1 MKRPV
6 YYVNTDFIDFQM
18 KSLLLFQVCCL
29 LCLLQVMH
37 LSSSADKVST
47 LTQTEDLD
55 LGHTVELG
63 CNIDIHLQHN
73 KVISVPEEI
82 HLSGSG
88 RLMEQH
94 LQLLNDTHGHSG
106 IATTS
111 LPPTVTVPEKQAS
124 ISSLPSIDSTQVPD
138 ENVIIKHQV
147 ETNPRVIGPV
157 EIDPSTLKQT
167 PSVYPRIVSK
177 LNLPPNELTTTN
189 HVKSNLSQNLDVP
202 RHEGES
208 LTRSHNSDVTCEQRI
223 ISVFVKQE
231 NFENSVNQ
239 KVHKSGGVDPR
250 DDTSKKRKLQDFNN
264 GKAASEC
271 TRAKCSKE
279 AKKQNIKDVELDS
292 YVEQVAC
299 YKCKFCPFLT
309 LEKRGVAMHVEL
321 VHGSQLP
328 SNEQE
333 IRHNIKCPGCKNIFF
348 TSKSLR
354 VHLSQDHQVGDEEL
368 RPLVEVVVKSSYVD
382 AKAKN
387 KFDKKRRKSRVKNHT
402 SAISNPVD
410 NECGDGKGMSSVTNS
425 VTDVSCSTGPN
436 VLVDE
441 HTKIRVR
448 NLNSEAFPELDE
460 TPVIT
465 TADDV
470 CDDASLCSN
479 GESDG
484 DMREGTLVIDDS
496 AGMQQKLAKMT
507 VDEGCEF
514 KVITVNILI
523 H

>member
-1 MKRPV
+1 
-6 YYVNTDFIDFQM
+6 
-18 KSLLLFQVCCL
+18 
-29 LCLLQVMH
+29 MH

-47 LTQTEDLD
+47 LTQTEDLE

-63 CNIDIHLQHN
+63 CNIGIHLQHN

-82 HLSGSG
+82 HLAGGG

-94 LQLLNDTHGHSG
+94 LHLLNDTHGRSG

-111 LPPTVTVPEKQAS
+111 LPPAVPVTEKQTS
-124 ISSLPSIDSTQVPD
+124 ISSLPSMDSSRVSD
-138 ENVIIKHQV
+138 ENVAIKHQV
-147 ETNPRVIGPV
+147 EANCRVIGPV
-157 EIDPSTLKQT
+157 EIDPSILKQT
-167 PSVYPRIVSK
+167 PPVYPKLVSK
-177 LNLPPNELTTTN
+177 LNLHPNELTTMN
-189 HVKSNLSQNLDVP
+189 RFKSNLSQNLDMP
-202 RHEGES
+202 RHVGES
-208 LTRSHNSDVTCEQRI
+208 LTRSHNSDMKCEQRI

-231 NFENSVNQ
+231 SFENSVNQ
-239 KVHKSGGVDPR
+239 KVHKAGGDGPR
-250 DDTSKKRKLQDFNN
+250 DVTSKKRRLQDCNN

-279 AKKQNIKDVELDS
+279 VKKQNVKDLELDS

-328 SNEQE
+328 SSEQE

-368 RPLVEVVVKSSYVD
+368 RPLVEVVVRSSYVD

-387 KFDKKRRKSRVKNHT
+387 KFDKKRRKSKVKNHT
-402 SAISNPVD
+402 SAISDPVD
-410 NECGDGKGMSSVTNS
+410 NECSDGKGMSNVSSSVS
-425 VTDVSCSTGPN
+425 DVSCSPAPN

-448 NLNSEAFPELDE
+448 NLNSETFPELDE
-460 TPVIT
+460 TPVIA

-496 AGMQQKLAKMT
+496 AVMQQKLAKLT
-507 VDEGCEF
+507 ADEGCEF
-514 KVITVNILI
+514 KVITINILI

>member
-1 MKRPV
+1 
-6 YYVNTDFIDFQM
+6 
-18 KSLLLFQVCCL
+18 
-29 LCLLQVMH
+29 MH
-37 LSSSADKVST
+37 LSSADKVST
-47 LTQTEDLD
+47 LTQTEDLE

-63 CNIDIHLQHN
+63 CNIDIHMQHN

-82 HLSGSG
+82 HLAGGG

-94 LQLLNDTHGHSG
+94 LHLLNDTHGHSG
-106 IATTS
+106 TATTS
-111 LPPTVTVPEKQAS
+111 SPPTVPVPEKQAS
-124 ISSLPSIDSTQVPD
+124 ISSLPSIDSARLSN
-138 ENVIIKHQV
+138 ENVIIKRQV
-147 ETNPRVIGPV
+147 EVNPRVIGPV

-167 PSVYPRIVSK
+167 PPPVYSRIVSK
-177 LNLPPNELTTTN
+177 LPMHPNELTTTN
-189 HVKSNLSQNLDVP
+189 QIKSNLSQNLDMP
-202 RHEGES
+202 RHVGES
-208 LTRSHNSDVTCEQRI
+208 LTRSHSSDVNCEQRVV
-223 ISVFVKQE
+223 SVFVKQE

-239 KVHKSGGVDPR
+239 KVNKAGGNGPKDN
-250 DDTSKKRKLQDFNN
+250 TSKKRRLQDINN
-264 GKAASEC
+264 GKAASEY

-279 AKKQNIKDVELDS
+279 AKKQNIKNLELDS

-309 LEKRGVAMHVEL
+309 LEKRGVAMHIEL
-321 VHGSQLP
+321 VHGSHLP
-328 SNEQE
+328 SSEPE
-333 IRHNIKCPGCKNIFF
+333 IRHNIKCPGCRNIFF

-387 KFDKKRRKSRVKNHT
+387 KFDTKRRKIRVKNHP
-402 SAISNPVD
+402 SEISNPID
-410 NECGDGKGMSSVTNS
+410 NECTDRKGISSVTNS
-425 VTDVSCSTGPN
+425 VTDVSSSAAPN

-441 HTKIRVR
+441 HSKIRVR
-448 NLNSEAFPELDE
+448 NLNNEAFPGIDE

-470 CDDASLCSN
+470 CDDVSLCSN

-484 DMREGTLVIDDS
+484 DLREGSLVIDDS
-496 AGMQQKLAKMT
+496 AVTQQKLAKIT
-507 VDEGCEF
+507 VDEGCEL

-523 H
+523 Q

>member
-1 MKRPV
+1 
-6 YYVNTDFIDFQM
+6 
-18 KSLLLFQVCCL
+18 
-29 LCLLQVMH
+29 MH
-37 LSSSADKVST
+37 LSSSADKVPT
-47 LTQTEDLD
+47 LTQTKDLE

-63 CNIDIHLQHN
+63 CNIDVHLPHN

-82 HLSGSG
+82 HLSGGG
-88 RLMEQH
+88 RLMDQH
-94 LQLLNDTHGHSG
+94 LHLLSDTHGRSG

-111 LPPTVTVPEKQAS
+111 LPPTVPVPEKQAS
-124 ISSLPSIDSTQVPD
+124 ISSLPSIDSTRVSD

-147 ETNPRVIGPV
+147 EANPRVIGPV
-157 EIDPSTLKQT
+157 EVDPSTLKQT

-177 LNLPPNELTTTN
+177 LHLPPNELTTTN
-189 HVKSNLSQNLDVP
+189 RIKSNLSHNLDMP
-202 RHEGES
+202 RHVGES

-231 NFENSVNQ
+231 NFENSLNQ
-239 KVHKSGGVDPR
+239 KVHKAGGDGPR
-250 DDTSKKRKLQDFNN
+250 GDISKKRRLQDFNN

-279 AKKQNIKDVELDS
+279 AKKQNIKDVELDN

-333 IRHNIKCPGCKNIFF
+333 IRHSIKCPGCKNIFF

-387 KFDKKRRKSRVKNHT
+387 KFDKKRRKSKVKNHT
-402 SAISNPVD
+402 SAISNPDD
-410 NECGDGKGMSSVTNS
+410 NECSDGTGMSSVTNS
-425 VTDVSCSTGPN
+425 VTDVSSSAAPN

-465 TADDV
+465 TANDV
-470 CDDASLCSN
+470 CDDVSLCSN

-484 DMREGTLVIDDS
+484 DMREGTLVIDDT
-496 AGMQQKLAKMT
+496 AGTQQKLAKIT

-514 KVITVNILI
+514 KVITVNILV